1 MRHKYETRG
10 IILSRA
16 PVGESSA
23 FLTILT
29 PEIGLVRALAQ
40 SVRRSGAKLG
50 PSLAT
55 FAESDLV
62 LVRGRDS
69 WRVAGA
75 VLAENWFA
83 RLGSAEPRTRAGRV
97 SNLILRLVAGEEREN
112 AIFPIIS
119 GFFKALATLPEKMH
133 ESVET
138 LAVIRLLSA
147 LGLDSGDIPGN
158 ASDFTEPILAEVT
171 QARGSYIARINHGID
186 ASGL

>member
-10 IILSRA
+10 IILARA
-16 PVGESSA
+16 PVGEFST

-62 LVRGRDS
+62 LVRGRES
-69 WRVAGA
+69 WRVSGA
-75 VLAENWFA
+75 VLHKNWFLQMHNDA
-83 RLGSAEPRTRAGRV
+83 RQRSSRV
-97 SNLILRLVAGEEREN
+97 TGLFLRLVAGEVN
-112 AIFPIIS
+112 DPKLFSITK
-119 GFFKALATLPEKMH
+119 GFFTALTELPEEKH
-133 ESVET
+133 DAVEM
-138 LAVIRLLSA
+138 LAVLRLLA
-147 LGLDSGDIPGN
+147 VLGLDTGVLSEESELFSESVLDLITKN
-158 ASDFTEPILAEVT
+158 RSTYL
-171 QARGSYIARINHGID
+171 ARINRGIA